1 MALRWTEFVQLE
13 KDSKLT
19 FERDLFELTKLL
31 GRPAPEFEGAQIDV
45 HGVGRLSLLI
55 RSSVRRNIKSP
66 NSRTLIFTTKEATWV
81 DGLCTA
87 TQRMLARLC
96 EEHKAELVDSR
107 FRFYGRR
114 NCDGHPTPSPY
125 HPMFGSYI
133 MDMEILLQC
142 TQDDLLRTRIQLHFD
157 RESLVELRENEMKLM
172 VEKVA
177 LLRKRAQLRKTIVK
191 LRTKVAEQDGL
202 IEDLEHH
209 TDEMEEE
216 GEDLRKENNAFLSDD
231 DDFVEE
237 MDCEEEDDEEEL
249 VDEEEE
255 PLDAVLEDE
264 EEDPEEPPYQSD
276 ADVLE
281 LEVPPQ

>member
-1 MALRWTEFVQLE
+1 MALQWTEFVQLE
-13 KDSKLT
+13 KDSKLP

-45 HGVGRLSLLI
+45 HGVGRLSWLI
-55 RSSVRRNIKSP
+55 KSSVRRNIKSP
-66 NSRTLIFTTKEATWV
+66 GSRTLIFTTKEATWIG
-81 DGLCTA
+81 GLCTA

-114 NCDGHPTPSPY
+114 NCDGYPTPSPY

-133 MDMEILLQC
+133 MDMELLLQC
-142 TQDDLLRTRIQLHFD
+142 TQDDLLRTRIQFHFD
-157 RESLVELRENEMKLM
+157 RESLVELRENEEKLM

-177 LLRKRAQLRKTIVK
+177 LLRKRAELRKIIVK
-191 LRTKVAEQDGL
+191 LRKKVAEQDGL

-216 GEDLRKENNAFLSDD
+216 GEDLRKENSAFLSDD
-231 DDFVEE
+231 DDYVEE
-237 MDCEEEDDEEEL
+237 MDCEEEEDDEEL
-249 VDEEEE
+249 VDEEED
-255 PLDAVLEDE
+255 PLEAVLEDE

-276 ADVLE
+276 EDVLE

>member
-45 HGVGRLSLLI
+45 HGVGRLSWLI
-55 RSSVRRNIKSP
+55 KSSVRRNIKSP
-66 NSRTLIFTTKEATWV
+66 SSRTLIFTTKEATWV

-255 PLDAVLEDE
+255 PLEAVLEDE

>member
-1 MALRWTEFVQLE
+1 MALHWTEFVQLE
-13 KDSKLT
+13 KDNKLT

-45 HGVGRLSLLI
+45 HGVGRLSWLI

-66 NSRTLIFTTKEATWV
+66 SSRTLIFTTKEATWV

-255 PLDAVLEDE
+255 PLEAVLEDE
-264 EEDPEEPPYQSD
+264 EEDPEEPPYQSEAD
-276 ADVLE
+276 AAEPDVL
-281 LEVPPQ
+281 PQ

>member
-1 MALRWTEFVQLE
+1 MALHWTEFVQLE

-19 FERDLFELTKLL
+19 FERDLFELSKLL

-45 HGVGRLSLLI
+45 HGVGRLSWLI

-66 NSRTLIFTTKEATWV
+66 SSRTLVFTTKEATWV

-216 GEDLRKENNAFLSDD
+216 GEDLCKENNAFLSDD

-255 PLDAVLEDE
+255 PLEAVLEDE
-264 EEDPEEPPYQSD
+264 EEDPEEPLYQSD